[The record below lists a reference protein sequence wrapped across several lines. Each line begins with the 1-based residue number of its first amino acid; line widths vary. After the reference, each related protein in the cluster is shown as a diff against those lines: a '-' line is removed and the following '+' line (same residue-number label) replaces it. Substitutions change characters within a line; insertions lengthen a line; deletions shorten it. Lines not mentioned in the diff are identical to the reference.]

1 MSLVHIVVLVS
12 CGVKETYSQR
22 RHFCVNVAS
31 CSHAVSYLMSI
42 FMSNNLAVFFFA
54 VREPALKSLSS
65 RFVKIEIEYFPIQSF
80 LYYVRF
86 QY

>member
-12 CGVKETYSQR
+12 CGVKETCSQR
-22 RHFCVNVAS
+22 RRFCVNVAS
-31 CSHAVSYLMSI
+31 CSHAVSHLISI

-65 RFVKIEIEYFPIQSF
+65 RFVEIEIQYLLIQSF
-80 LYYVRF
+80 LYYIS
-86 QY
+86 